1 MKVFVTGG
9 TGFVGA
15 SVLRELLAGGAEVRA
30 LVRVNSD
37 RRNLE
42 GLKIDVVEGDLDNV
56 ALLTRALSDCEWLFH
71 VAAHYSLLRR
81 DREAIYRTNVEG
93 TRHILQAARA
103 AGVKRVVHT
112 SSVAAIGV
120 PPDGA
125 IADETFQTTVE
136 ELVSDYKKSKFLSE
150 QLAHQ
155 AAREGVPVVVV
166 NPSTPIG
173 PYDVKPTPTGDI
185 VLRFLQRR
193 MPAYVN
199 TGMNLIHVRDVAIG
213 HVRAA
218 EKGRVGERY
227 ILGHRNMTL
236 KEILDTLATITGLPA
251 PTRCLPHWLP
261 IVVGAVDELFL
272 SRLTGK
278 TPTVTFDSARMA
290 AHPMYYDATRAVTY
304 LSLPQTPIETA
315 LREAVAWFQDHGYVE
330 LKELPK

>member
-30 LVRVNSD
+30 LARRNSD

-42 GLKIDVVEGDLDNV
+42 GLNVEVVEGDLDDV
-56 ALLTRALSDCEWLFH
+56 ARLTRAMADCEWAFH

-81 DREAIYRTNVEG
+81 DRDAIYRANVEG

-103 AGVKRVVHT
+103 AGIKRLVHT

-120 PPDGA
+120 PPEGEV
-125 IADETFQTTVE
+125 ADETFQTTVR
-136 ELVSDYKKSKFLSE
+136 ELVSDYKKSKFLAE
-150 QLAHQ
+150 QLARD
-155 AAREGVPVVVV
+155 AAREGLPVVIV

-193 MPAYVN
+193 MPAYVD

-213 HVRAA
+213 HIRAA

-236 KEILDTLATITGLPA
+236 KEILDTLAAITGLPA
-251 PTRCLPHWLP
+251 PTRRLPHWLP
-261 IVVGAVDELFL
+261 VVVGAVDEFFL

-278 TPTVTFDSARMA
+278 PPTVAFDSARMA

-304 LSLPQTPIETA
+304 LGLPQTPIETA
-315 LREAVAWFQDHGYVE
+315 LQEAVTWFRDHGYV
-330 LKELPK
+330 

>member
-15 SVLRELLAGGAEVRA
+15 SVVRELLAGGAEVRA
-30 LVRVNSD
+30 LARRNSD

-42 GLKIDVVEGDLDNV
+42 GLKVEVVEGDLDDV
-56 ALLTRALSDCEWLFH
+56 DLLARTMADCEWGFH

-81 DREAIYRTNVEG
+81 DREAIYRANVEG
-93 TRHILQAARA
+93 TRHVLQAARA
-103 AGVKRVVHT
+103 AGIKRLVHT

-120 PPDGA
+120 PPEGEV
-125 IADETFQTTVE
+125 ADETFQTSVG
-136 ELVSDYKKSKFLSE
+136 ELVSDYKKSKFLAE
-150 QLAHQ
+150 QLARE
-155 AAREGVPVVVV
+155 AAREGLPVVIV

-193 MPAYVN
+193 MPAYVD

-213 HVRAA
+213 HIRAA

-236 KEILDTLATITGLPA
+236 KEILDTLAAITGLPA
-251 PTRCLPHWLP
+251 PTRRLPHWLP

-278 TPTVTFDSARMA
+278 PPTVAFDSARMA

-304 LSLPQTPIETA
+304 LGLPQTPIETA
-315 LREAVAWFQDHGYVE
+315 LQEAVTWFRDHGYV
-330 LKELPK
+330 

>member
-15 SVLRELLAGGAEVRA
+15 SVVRELLAGGAEVRA
-30 LVRVNSD
+30 LARRNSD

-42 GLKIDVVEGDLDNV
+42 GLKVEVVEGDLDDV
-56 ALLTRALSDCEWLFH
+56 ALLTRAMADCEWGFH

-81 DREAIYRTNVEG
+81 DREAIYRANVEG
-93 TRHILQAARA
+93 TRHVLQAARA
-103 AGVKRVVHT
+103 AGIKRLVHT

-120 PPDGA
+120 PPEGEV
-125 IADETFQTTVE
+125 ADETFQTSVG
-136 ELVSDYKKSKFLSE
+136 ELVSDYKKSKFLAE
-150 QLAHQ
+150 QLARE
-155 AAREGVPVVVV
+155 AAREGLPVVIV

-193 MPAYVN
+193 MPAYVD

-213 HVRAA
+213 HIRAA

-236 KEILDTLATITGLPA
+236 KEILDTLAAITGLPA
-251 PTRCLPHWLP
+251 PTRRLPHWLP

-278 TPTVTFDSARMA
+278 PPTVAFDSARMA
-290 AHPMYYDATRAVTY
+290 AHPMYYAATRAVTY
-304 LSLPQTPIETA
+304 LGLPQTPIETA
-315 LREAVAWFQDHGYVE
+315 LQEAVTWFRDHGYV
-330 LKELPK
+330 

>member
-15 SVLRELLAGGAEVRA
+15 SVVRELLAGGAEVRVLA
-30 LVRVNSD
+30 RRNSD

-42 GLKIDVVEGDLDNV
+42 GLNVEVIEGDLDDV
-56 ALLTRALSDCEWLFH
+56 ALLTRAMADCEWGFH

-81 DREAIYRTNVEG
+81 DREAIYRANVEG

-103 AGVKRVVHT
+103 AGIKRLVHT

-120 PPDGA
+120 PPDGEV
-125 IADETFQTTVE
+125 ADETFQTSVG
-136 ELVSDYKKSKFLSE
+136 ELVSDYKKSKFLAE
-150 QLAHQ
+150 QLARE
-155 AAREGVPVVVV
+155 AAREALPVVIV

-173 PYDVKPTPTGDI
+173 PYDVKPTPTGEI

-193 MPAYVN
+193 MPAYVD

-213 HVRAA
+213 HIRAA

-227 ILGHRNMTL
+227 ILGHRNLTL
-236 KEILDTLATITGLPA
+236 KEILDTLAAITGLPA
-251 PTRCLPHWLP
+251 PTRRLPHWLP

-278 TPTVTFDSARMA
+278 PPTVAFDSARMA

-304 LSLPQTPIETA
+304 LGLPQTPIETA
-315 LREAVAWFQDHGYVE
+315 LQEAVTWFRDHGYV
-330 LKELPK
+330 

>member
-15 SVLRELLAGGAEVRA
+15 SVVRELLAGGAEVRVLA
-30 LVRVNSD
+30 RRNSD

-42 GLKIDVVEGDLDNV
+42 GLNVEVIEGDLDDV
-56 ALLTRALSDCEWLFH
+56 ALLTRAMADCEWSFH

-81 DREAIYRTNVEG
+81 DREAIYRANVEG

-103 AGVKRVVHT
+103 AGIKRLVHT

-120 PPDGA
+120 PPDGEV
-125 IADETFQTTVE
+125 ADETFQTTVG
-136 ELVSDYKKSKFLSE
+136 ELVSDYKKSKFLAE
-150 QLAHQ
+150 QLARE
-155 AAREGVPVVVV
+155 AAREGLPVVIV

-193 MPAYVN
+193 MPAYVD

-213 HVRAA
+213 HIRAA

-236 KEILDTLATITGLPA
+236 KEILDILAAITGLPA
-251 PTRCLPHWLP
+251 PTRRLPHWLP

-278 TPTVTFDSARMA
+278 LPTVAFDSARMA

-304 LSLPQTPIETA
+304 LGLPQTPIETA
-315 LREAVAWFQDHGYVE
+315 LQEAVTWFRDHGYV
-330 LKELPK
+330 

>member
-15 SVLRELLAGGAEVRA
+15 NVLRELLAGGAEVRA
-30 LVRVNSD
+30 LVRPTSN

-42 GLKIDVVEGDLDNV
+42 GLKIEIIEGDLDDV
-56 ALLTRALSDCEWLFH
+56 THAMTGCEWVFH

-93 TRHILQAARA
+93 TRHVLQAARA
-103 AGVKRVVHT
+103 AGIKRFVHT

-120 PPDGA
+120 PPEGEV
-125 IADETFQTTVE
+125 ADESFQTTVE
-136 ELVSDYKKSKFLSE
+136 ELVSDYKKSKFLAE
-150 QLAHQ
+150 QLARE
-155 AAREGVPVVVV
+155 AAREGLPVIIV

-193 MPAYVN
+193 MPAYVD

-213 HVRAA
+213 HIRAA

-236 KEILDTLATITGLPA
+236 KEILDTMAAITGLPA
-251 PTRCLPHWLP
+251 PTRRLPHWLP
-261 IVVGAVDELFL
+261 IVVGAVDEFIL

-278 TPTVTFDSARMA
+278 PPAVAFDSARMA
-290 AHPMYYDATRAVTY
+290 MHPMYYDATRAVTY
-304 LSLPQTPIETA
+304 LGLPQTPIETA
-315 LREAVAWFQDHGYVE
+315 LQEAIAWFRDHGYV
-330 LKELPK
+330 

>member
-15 SVLRELLAGGAEVRA
+15 SVVRELLAGGAEVRA
-30 LVRVNSD
+30 LARRNSD

-42 GLKIDVVEGDLDNV
+42 GLNIEVVEGDLDDV
-56 ALLTRALSDCEWLFH
+56 DLLARAMADCEWGFH

-81 DREAIYRTNVEG
+81 DREAIYRANVEG

-103 AGVKRVVHT
+103 AGIQRLVHT

-120 PPDGA
+120 PPDGEA
-125 IADETFQTTVE
+125 ADETFQTTVG
-136 ELVSDYKKSKFLSE
+136 ELVSDYKKSKFLAE
-150 QLAHQ
+150 QLARE
-155 AAREGVPVVVV
+155 AAREGLPVVIV

-193 MPAYVN
+193 MPAYVD
-199 TGMNLIHVRDVAIG
+199 TGMNLIHVRDVSIG
-213 HVRAA
+213 HIRAA

-236 KEILDTLATITGLPA
+236 KEILDILAAITGLPA
-251 PTRCLPHWLP
+251 PTRRLPHWLP

-278 TPTVTFDSARMA
+278 PPTVAFDSARMA

-304 LSLPQTPIETA
+304 LGLPQTPIETA
-315 LREAVAWFQDHGYVE
+315 LQEAVTWFRDHGYV
-330 LKELPK
+330 

>member
-1 MKVFVTGG
+1 MKVFLTGG

-15 SVLRELLAGGAEVRA
+15 SVLRELLSGGAEVRA
-30 LVRVNSD
+30 LARRNGD

-42 GLKIDVVEGDLDNV
+42 GLVFDLVEGDLDDP
-56 ALLTRALSDCEWLFH
+56 ALLTRAMEGCEWVFH

-81 DREAIYRTNVEG
+81 DRDAIYRANVEG

-125 IADETFQTTVE
+125 VADETFQTTVE

-150 QLAHQ
+150 QLARQ
-155 AAREGVPVVVV
+155 AAREGLPVIIV

-173 PYDVKPTPTGDI
+173 PYDVKPTPTGEI
-185 VLRFLQRR
+185 VLRFLQGR
-193 MPAYVN
+193 MPAYVD

-213 HVRAA
+213 HLRAA

-227 ILGHRNMTL
+227 ILGCQNLTL
-236 KEILDTLATITGLPA
+236 KAILDLLSAITGLPA
-251 PTRCLPHWLP
+251 PKRKLPHWLP
-261 IVVGAVDELFL
+261 IVVGAVDEFVI
-272 SRLTGK
+272 SRLTGRS
-278 TPTVTFDSARMA
+278 PTVALDSARMA
-290 AHPMYYDATRAVTY
+290 AHAMYYDATRAVTY
-304 LSLPQTPIETA
+304 LGLPQTPIETA
-315 LREAVAWFQDHGYVE
+315 LRDAVTWFRDHGYV
-330 LKELPK
+330 